1 MVAYGFA
8 HMSAAFKH
16 EREPHICIMIT
27 GTNNFVYQHHHH
39 DQRACQ
45 LSILTQG
52 INMRQLGRKTM
63 QRSNGT
69 FVEVGSV
76 EDIFKVC
83 CCLDVMVQEDKGT
96 YCGGEP
102 DWRQLDDAE
111 LQ

>member
-1 MVAYGFA
+1 
-8 HMSAAFKH
+8 
-16 EREPHICIMIT
+16 
-27 GTNNFVYQHHHH
+27 
-39 DQRACQ
+39 
-45 LSILTQG
+45 
-52 INMRQLGRKTM
+52 MRQLGRKTM

-111 LQ
+111 LEEVLHCSLPDSAKQRHISKLQFLQMIAHHRTSHQSRKFTASPILRMLTQRAA